1 MTQPNTTQT
10 TDNDGKPVVT
20 STSDTGQAPE
30 VKPGDVKS
38 LPQWAQ
44 DIISSVR
51 AEAANWRTQLREA
64 QDALGKAKTP
74 EDVAKATEEIE
85 RKNKELE
92 RELLVERIANKH
104 GLPDD
109 LKSRLKGDDEK
120 ALEDDAKALAKFAPK
135 KEEERVDPD
144 NLSGGLDPNDSSD
157 AFDPVAEAKKARA
170 TRY

>member
-1 MTQPNTTQT
+1 MTQPNTDQP
-10 TDNDGKPVVT
+10 DGPTVT
-20 STSDTGQAPE
+20 STSTSDPATAPE
-30 VKPGDVKS
+30 AKPGDVKS

-44 DIISSVR
+44 DLISNVR
-51 AEAANWRTQLREA
+51 GEAANWRTQLREA

-74 EDVAKATEEIE
+74 EDVQKATEEIA

-104 GLPDD
+104 KLPDD

-120 ALEDDAKALAKFAPK
+120 SLEEDAKSLAKFAPK
-135 KEEERVDPD
+135 EEVKVDPER
-144 NLSGGLDPNDSSD
+144 LSGGLDPDTSD
-157 AFDPVAEAKKARA
+157 DNFDPVAEAAKARA